1 MSQTIAEPV
10 VEPIA
15 KPKSVSRQAR
25 ARSQPTERYWPPLQG
40 DWTYEDYARLPDN
53 GMRYE
58 VIEGNLYMSPAPR
71 PRHQIAVGRL
81 LVTLMIYLD
90 ANALGEV
97 LTSPIDVRF
106 PKAADP
112 VQPDIVFI
120 PAERRDMI
128 QEKWIEG
135 VPDLLVEALSPT
147 RPGND
152 RRIKFDAY
160 ARAGVPEY
168 WIVDPEARTIEVYV
182 LRGEAYALLAAFGA
196 EEEIRSEVLP
206 GFTVKVGAVCP
217 K

>member
-1 MSQTIAEPV
+1 MSQTIAKPV
-10 VEPIA
+10 VVPIA
-15 KPKSVSRQAR
+15 EPKSVSRRTR
-25 ARSQPTERYWPPLQG
+25 ARPQPAERYWPPLQG

-71 PRHQIAVGRL
+71 PSHQDAAGRIYAKLLTYLEDNVLGAVY
-81 LVTLMIYLD
+81 M
-90 ANALGEV
+90 
-97 LTSPIDVRF
+97 SPIDVRF
-106 PKAADP
+106 PDVADP
-112 VQPDIVFI
+112 VQPDVVVIA
-120 PAERRDMI
+120 AEHRYMI
-128 QEKWIEG
+128 AEKWIEG
-135 VPDLLVEALSPT
+135 VPDLLVEVLSPT

-168 WIVDPEARTIEVYV
+168 WIVDPADRTIEVYV

-206 GFTVKVGAVCP
+206 GFTVKVGYVCP
-217 K
+217 R